1 MEKFEAV
8 RPNKKAGNM
17 VTGFTKKGSSK
28 KVKTGNKVPNS
39 KPKKKKEFTIPKFLQ
54 PEFIKTASDKLALAE
69 SGGIKDTSREGLIS
83 GNSFIVTSKNGAPKK
98 PIHIFKKKSFMENV
112 SHKKSMLFEAK
123 HSDYVIAEAHRN
135 YIDDESYGS
144 FSLIIYQVTK
154 DWNSEKNPKPFVL
167 RPIFKFYRK
176 LISSEEITQ
185 SLQKNIIC
193 SSNKEFMKFIEAE
206 VTKKKLDF
214 LLDAIG
220 AAIDKSSERETTYY
234 WFHGSKLADSERL
247 RSLI

>member
-8 RPNKKAGNM
+8 RPNKKAGNII
-17 VTGFTKKGSSK
+17 TNFTKKGSFK
-28 KVKTGNKVPNS
+28 KVKNGNKTPNS
-39 KPKKKKEFTIPKFLQ
+39 NPKKKKEFTIPKFLQ

-154 DWNSEKNPKPFVL
+154 DWSSEKNPKPFVL
-167 RPIFKFYRK
+167 RPVFKFYRK
-176 LISSEEITQ
+176 LTSSEEITQ

-193 SSNKEFMKFIEAE
+193 SSNKEFMKFVEAE

-214 LLDAIG
+214 LLDAIE
-220 AAIDKSSERETTYY
+220 AAINKSSERETTYY

-247 RSLI
+247 RNLN

>member
-17 VTGFTKKGSSK
+17 VTGFTKKSSSK
-28 KVKTGNKVPNS
+28 TVKGGNKVPNS

-69 SGGIKDTSREGLIS
+69 SGGIRDTSKEGLIS
-83 GNSFIVTSKNGAPKK
+83 GNSFIVTSKNGASKK

-154 DWNSEKNPKPFVL
+154 DWSSDKNPKPFVL
-167 RPIFKFYRK
+167 RPIFKLYRK
-176 LISSEEITQ
+176 LLSSDEVTKY
-185 SLQKNIIC
+185 LQTGIIC
-193 SSNKEFMKFIEAE
+193 SSNKGFMKFVEDE
-206 VTKKKLDF
+206 VSKKKLDF
-214 LLDAIG
+214 LLDAIE
-220 AAIDKSSERETTYY
+220 AAIDKSSERETTYC

-247 RSLI
+247 RDLN

>member
-1 MEKFEAV
+1 MEKFETA

-28 KVKTGNKVPNS
+28 KVKSGNKTPNS

-54 PEFIKTASDKLALAE
+54 PGFTTTASGKLALAE
-69 SGGIKDTSREGLIS
+69 SGGIKDTTREGLIS

-98 PIHIFKKKSFMENV
+98 PIYIFKKKSFMENV

-154 DWNSEKNPKPFVL
+154 DWNSDKNPKPFVL
-167 RPIFKFYRK
+167 RPVFKLYRK
-176 LISSEEITQ
+176 FLSSDEITKTLLTNVI
-185 SLQKNIIC
+185 S
-193 SSNKEFMKFIEAE
+193 SSNKGFMSFVEEE
-206 VTKKKLDF
+206 VSKKKLDF
-214 LLDAIG
+214 LMDG
-220 AAIDKSSERETTYY
+220 VKAAIDKSNERETSYS
-234 WFHGSKLADSERL
+234 WFHGSKLADGESYRKTN
-247 RSLI
+247 